1 MFTNENEQGYFYMYF
16 VNTNLKSEL
25 HSIPSGQIHDVILV
39 SSDLIMIAHETGLLR
54 YTFNNNSLV
63 NVVPGEQ
70 FSKLNYDPL
79 NGVLLASNGNQ
90 LKYYSLLGDP
100 LGWLITQETL
110 MIFIYSTTNK
120 LI

>member
-1 MFTNENEQGYFYMYF
+1 
-16 VNTNLKSEL
+16 
-25 HSIPSGQIHDVILV
+25 
-39 SSDLIMIAHETGLLR
+39 MIAHETGLLR

-100 LGWLITQETL
+100 LGVVNHTGNIDDFYL
-110 MIFIYSTTNK
+110 FYNK
-120 LI
+120 